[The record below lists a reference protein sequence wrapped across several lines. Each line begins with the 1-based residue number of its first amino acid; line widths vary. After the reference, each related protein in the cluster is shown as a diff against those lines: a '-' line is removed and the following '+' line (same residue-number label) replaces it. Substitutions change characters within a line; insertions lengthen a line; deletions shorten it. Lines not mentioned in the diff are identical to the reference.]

1 MRWVHRIAEELG
13 AMAEAFGRI
22 PEYTETA
29 DRLYHLL
36 RNRTT
41 IARDG
46 SILSPLQGDR
56 GRKPAERDLP
66 VFPLPSLS
74 RSR

>member
-1 MRWVHRIAEELG
+1 MRWMRRIAEELG
-13 AMAEAFGRI
+13 AMVEALGRI

-46 SILSPLQGDR
+46 SIISPLQGA
-56 GRKPAERDLP
+56 RKPTERDLQ
-66 VFPLPSLS
+66 VFPFPSLS
-74 RSR
+74 RSH